1 MGGQEFFNQNMR
13 EGQHFLLEKK
23 PKFPSPPP
31 PPRKN
36 VPSLIEGCLLLT
48 HRGQLVVDLF
58 HCLSI
63 KYCMMLLLSYFL
75 KQRATV
81 NYLFPVMKSV
91 LLFNVYS
98 SDCVSSTDCQFNR
111 LPVQQIASSTYCQF
125 NRLPVQQIASSTYCR
140 PTELF

>member
-1 MGGQEFFNQNMR
+1 MRGGSHFCQWGGQEFFNQNMR
-13 EGQHFLLEKK
+13 EGQHFLLEKI
-23 PKFPSPPP
+23 PKFPGPPP

-98 SDCVSSTDCQFNR
+98 SDCVSSTDCQFNILPSDRIVLSYLVSLR
-111 LPVQQIASSTYCQF
+111 L
-125 NRLPVQQIASSTYCR
+125 L
-140 PTELF
+140 

>member
-1 MGGQEFFNQNMR
+1 MHKKLEENNPKKANTFFWKKYQN
-13 EGQHFLLEKK
+13 
-23 PKFPSPPP
+23 SPALS

-48 HRGQLVVDLF
+48 HQGQLVVDLF

-81 NYLFPVMKSV
+81 SYLFPVMKSEAF
-91 LLFNVYS
+91 LFNVYS
-98 SDCVSSTDCQFNR
+98 SDCVSSTDCQVNILPSDRIVFSYLVSLR
-111 LPVQQIASSTYCQF
+111 L
-125 NRLPVQQIASSTYCR
+125 L
-140 PTELF
+140 

>member
-1 MGGQEFFNQNMR
+1 MHKKLEENNPKKANTFFWKKYQNSPA
-13 EGQHFLLEKK
+13 L
-23 PKFPSPPP
+23 PPP

-111 LPVQQIASSTYCQF
+111 LPVQQIASSTDCQF
-125 NRLPVQQIASSTYCR
+125 NILPVQQIASSTYCR